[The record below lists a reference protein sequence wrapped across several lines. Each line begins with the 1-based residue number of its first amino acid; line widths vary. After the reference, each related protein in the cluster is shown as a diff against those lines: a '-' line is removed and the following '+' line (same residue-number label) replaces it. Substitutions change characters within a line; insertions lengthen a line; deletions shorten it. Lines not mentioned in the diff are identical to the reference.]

1 MKNFKQPIDNIEWVE
16 RDMLT
21 PNNYNPNKMT
31 KYDFELLVIS
41 ILEDGW
47 TQPVIR
53 NQNNEI
59 VDGYHRWLA
68 SNDKRIRERDKGRV
82 PVTTTNPTDKVS
94 QQMSTIRHNRAKG
107 THGVFKMSKIVGDM
121 IKDEVPV
128 QEIMRRLQM
137 EEEEVVKL
145 GISEGIPTEK
155 IFESHKF
162 SKAWG
167 SDDRRK

>member
-1 MKNFKQPIDNIEWVE
+1 MISKIQPINNVEWVD
-16 RDMLT
+16 RDTLV
-21 PNNYNPNKMT
+21 PNNYNPNSMG
-31 KYDFELLVIS
+31 KYEMELLKIS

-53 NQNNEI
+53 NQDNEI

-68 SNDKRIRERDKGRV
+68 SDDKRLRERDGGRV
-82 PVTTTNPTDKVS
+82 PVTTTNPTDAIS

-107 THGVFKMSKIVGDM
+107 THGVFKMSSIVGDM
-121 IKDEVPV
+121 LRGGLPIK
-128 QEIMRRLQM
+128 EIMQRLQM

-145 GISEGIPTEK
+145 GISEGIPKEK
-155 IFESHKF
+155 IITDHNF

-167 SDDRRK
+167 PK

>member
-1 MKNFKQPIDNIEWVE
+1 MNSFKQPIDKIEWINRE
-16 RDMLT
+16 QLI
-21 PNNYNPNKMT
+21 PNNYNPNSMG
-31 KYDFELLVIS
+31 KYEMELLVIS

-53 NQNNEI
+53 NQKNEI

-68 SNDKRIRERDKGRV
+68 SDDKRLRERDGGKV
-82 PVTTTNPTDKVS
+82 PVTTTNPTDFLS

-107 THGVFKMSKIVGDM
+107 THGVFKMSSIVGNM
-121 IKDEVPV
+121 IKEGLHIN
-128 QEIMRRLQM
+128 EIMKRLQM

-145 GISEGIPTEK
+145 GISEGIPKEK
-155 IFESHKF
+155 IITDHSF

-167 SDDRRK
+167 PK

>member
-1 MKNFKQPIDNIEWVE
+1 MSNFKQPIDNIEWVD
-16 RDMLT
+16 RDTLN
-21 PNNYNPNKMT
+21 PNNYNPNSMT

-47 TQPVIR
+47 TQPIVK
-53 NQNNEI
+53 NNDNTI

-68 SNDKRIRERDKGRV
+68 SDDKRIKERDGGKI
-82 PVTTTNPTDKVS
+82 PVTTTNPTDLTS

-121 IKDEVPV
+121 IKGGVPV

-145 GISEGIPTEK
+145 GISEGIPKEK
-155 IFESHKF
+155 IIKDHSF

-167 SDDRRK
+167 PDDKR

>member
-1 MKNFKQPIDNIEWVE
+1 MNVFKQPIDKVEWVD
-16 RDMLT
+16 RDTLK
-21 PNNYNPNKMT
+21 PNNYNPNSMG
-31 KYDFELLVIS
+31 KYEMELLKIS

-53 NQNNEI
+53 NQDNEI

-68 SNDKRIRERDKGRV
+68 SDDKRLRERDGGRV
-82 PVTTTNPTDKVS
+82 PVTTTNTTDAIS

-107 THGVFKMSKIVGDM
+107 THGVFKMSSIVGDM
-121 IKDEVPV
+121 LRGGLPIK
-128 QEIMRRLQM
+128 EIMQRLQM

-145 GISEGIPTEK
+145 GISEGIPKEAIITD
-155 IFESHKF
+155 HNF

-167 SDDRRK
+167 PK

>member
-1 MKNFKQPIDNIEWVE
+1 MNVFKQPIDKVEWVD
-16 RDMLT
+16 RDTLK
-21 PNNYNPNKMT
+21 PNNYNPNSMG
-31 KYDFELLVIS
+31 KYEMELLKIS

-53 NQNNEI
+53 NQDNEI

-68 SNDKRIRERDKGRV
+68 SDDKRLRERDGGRV
-82 PVTTTNPTDKVS
+82 PVTTTNTTDAIS

-107 THGVFKMSKIVGDM
+107 THGVFKMSSIVGDM
-121 IKDEVPV
+121 LRGGLPIK
-128 QEIMRRLQM
+128 EIMQRLQM

-145 GISEGIPTEK
+145 GISEGIPKET
-155 IFESHKF
+155 IITDHNF

-167 SDDRRK
+167 PK